1 MANGWAEE
9 QLIISRRRRR
19 GWTFECHNFY
29 ILAPKV
35 DCRWLAKQD
44 WWLSEASRVLIIFCE
59 IPNKHFFDNKNQTT
73 TTTTSTTTTTCDDLY
88 RDSPHRKVKKDFKPK
103 RDFVHKTYSLSLS
116 LSLSLFVSSCV
127 CRTREIALLHDTLG
141 LLTMKT
147 VKECLSLSLSWSHT
161 LSLPRLLSLSLL
173 SLAFSAY
180 FCVHSGPLYSFSEP
194 KMQQF
199 PLSVSKYF
207 FRSSFHLFPSF
218 FSFILGHSY
227 YIPPFNISAFLTH
240 LKYSSLS

>member
-116 LSLSLFVSSCV
+116 LSLSSSLRVFVEQGKLRFCTILWAYSQWRPSKNVFRSLSLDLTLSLFL
-127 CRTREIALLHDTLG
+127 AYFL
-141 LLTMKT
+141 
-147 VKECLSLSLSWSHT
+147 CLCSLSLSRHT
-161 LSLPRLLSLSLL
+161 FAFTAGLCIASANLKCSNFLSQFLNISFVQ
-173 SLAFSAY
+173 AFT
-180 FCVHSGPLYSFSEP
+180 
-194 KMQQF
+194 
-199 PLSVSKYF
+199 
-207 FRSSFHLFPSF
+207 SFHLF
-218 FSFILGHSY
+218 
-227 YIPPFNISAFLTH
+227 
-240 LKYSSLS
+240 SLSFLAILIIFLHSIFLPFLPT

>member
-116 LSLSLFVSSCV
+116 LFVSSCV

-147 VKECLSLSLSWSHT
+147 VKECL
-161 LSLPRLLSLSLL
+161 LLSLSLDLTL
-173 SLAFSAY
+173 SLFLAY
-180 FCVHSGPLYSFSEP
+180 FLCLCSLSLSRHTFAFTAGLCIASANLKCRNFLSQFLNISFV
-194 KMQQF
+194 QAF
-199 PLSVSKYF
+199 T
-207 FRSSFHLFPSF
+207 SFHLF
-218 FSFILGHSY
+218 
-227 YIPPFNISAFLTH
+227 
-240 LKYSSLS
+240 SLSFLAILIIFLHSIFLPFLPT

>member
-116 LSLSLFVSSCV
+116 LSLRLFV
-127 CRTREIALLHDTLG
+127 
-141 LLTMKT
+141 
-147 VKECLSLSLSWSHT
+147 CLSNKGNCASARYSGPTHNEDRQRMSFA
-161 LSLPRLLSLSLL
+161 LSLL
-173 SLAFSAY
+173 ISHSLS
-180 FCVHSGPLYSFSEP
+180 
-194 KMQQF
+194 
-199 PLSVSKYF
+199 
-207 FRSSFHLFPSF
+207 
-218 FSFILGHSY
+218 
-227 YIPPFNISAFLTH
+227 
-240 LKYSSLS
+240 SSLTFSVFALSRFLGILLRSQRAFV

>member
-73 TTTTSTTTTTCDDLY
+73 TTTTSTTSTTTTTCDDLY

-116 LSLSLFVSSCV
+116 LSLRLFV
-127 CRTREIALLHDTLG
+127 
-141 LLTMKT
+141 
-147 VKECLSLSLSWSHT
+147 CLSNKGNCASARYSGPTHNEDRQRMSFA
-161 LSLPRLLSLSLL
+161 LSLL
-173 SLAFSAY
+173 ISHSLS
-180 FCVHSGPLYSFSEP
+180 
-194 KMQQF
+194 
-199 PLSVSKYF
+199 
-207 FRSSFHLFPSF
+207 
-218 FSFILGHSY
+218 
-227 YIPPFNISAFLTH
+227 
-240 LKYSSLS
+240 SSLTFSVFALSRFLGILLRSQRAFV